1 MVPYPRPR
9 PSIAYLRDCAEGG
22 CRSCQNGRVTFQG
35 SGSIDTGN
43 VSGGGGGGGGRIAL
57 GGGAGLLITIVA
69 LFFGVN
75 PGDLLG
81 SGGPAPGASSDA
93 AQIQQQLDSCTYE
106 MANENTICRIK
117 ATTVSVDSVWSDLW
131 PEYKPPQTVVFADAV
146 NTGCGSASSATGP
159 FYCPA
164 DSTAYFDPT
173 FFAQLRRMGGSDGP
187 LAQEYVVAHEY
198 GHHVQNLT
206 GALAKGQRMGSQG
219 PRSGSVR
226 VELQADCLAGVWAHH
241 ADDGPDALLAP
252 ITEDQIASVI
262 QTAKAI
268 GDDTIQGP
276 GSNPEGWTH
285 GSAAQRT
292 RWFTIGYQA
301 GDPNRCDTF
310 ATDDL

>member
-1 MVPYPRPR
+1 V
-9 PSIAYLRDCAEGG
+9 
-22 CRSCQNGRVTFQG
+22 
-35 SGSIDTGN
+35 
-43 VSGGGGGGGGRIAL
+43 
-57 GGGAGLLITIVA
+57 
-69 LFFGVN
+69 VN

-81 SGGPAPGASSDA
+81 AGGPAPGTSSDA
-93 AQIQQQLDSCTYE
+93 AQIQQQLDECTYE

-117 ATTVSVDSVWSDLW
+117 ATTVSVDKVWSDLW
-131 PEYKPPQTVVFADAV
+131 PEYEPPQTVIFSDAV
-146 NTGCGSASSATGP
+146 NTGCGAASSATGP

-252 ITEDQIASVI
+252 ITEEQIATVI

-268 GDDTIQGP
+268 GDDTIQGA

-285 GSAAQRT
+285 GSAAQRM
-292 RWFTIGYQA
+292 RWFTVGYQS
-301 GDPNRCDTF
+301 GDPDRCDTF

>member
-1 MVPYPRPR
+1 
-9 PSIAYLRDCAEGG
+9 
-22 CRSCQNGRVTFQG
+22 
-35 SGSIDTGN
+35 
-43 VSGGGGGGGGRIAL
+43 
-57 GGGAGLLITIVA
+57 
-69 LFFGVN
+69 
-75 PGDLLG
+75 
-81 SGGPAPGASSDA
+81 
-93 AQIQQQLDSCTYE
+93 
-106 MANENTICRIK
+106 
-117 ATTVSVDSVWSDLW
+117 
-131 PEYKPPQTVVFADAV
+131 
-146 NTGCGSASSATGP
+146 
-159 FYCPA
+159 
-164 DSTAYFDPT
+164 
-173 FFAQLRRMGGSDGP
+173 
-187 LAQEYVVAHEY
+187 VAHEY

-252 ITEDQIASVI
+252 ITEEQIAGVI

-292 RWFTIGYQA
+292 RWFTVGYQG
-301 GDPNRCDTF
+301 GDPDRCDTF